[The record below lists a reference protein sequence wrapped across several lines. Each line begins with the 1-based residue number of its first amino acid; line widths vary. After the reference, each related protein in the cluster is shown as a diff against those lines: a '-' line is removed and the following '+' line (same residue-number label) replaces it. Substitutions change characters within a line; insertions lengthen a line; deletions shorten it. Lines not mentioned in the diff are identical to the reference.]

1 MSHPLVGWRSS
12 DQDGWGLRSNL
23 ICRGIFEDFHAGSKG
38 NLYSKIATPRAATNR
53 NLSQEVAAGR
63 FREDLYYRLN
73 VFPIQIPPLRDRRE
87 DIPKLVET
95 FIQEFAKTMDKAI
108 DGVAKTSL
116 QTLCGYDWPGNIR
129 ELRNVI
135 ERAVILANGPILK
148 IALPTDELATAMPPK
163 SPQASLAKVE
173 RDHIVQVLEACG
185 WRVRGLG
192 GAAAILGLNPST
204 LESRM
209 NKLGIRRPSS
219 L

>member
-1 MSHPLVGWRSS
+1 
-12 DQDGWGLRSNL
+12 
-23 ICRGIFEDFHAGSKG
+23 
-38 NLYSKIATPRAATNR
+38 
-53 NLSQEVAAGR
+53 VAEGR

-73 VFPIQIPPLRDRRE
+73 VFPILVPPLRDRRE
-87 DIPKLVET
+87 DIPKLVDT
-95 FIQEFAKTMDKAI
+95 FIQEFAKAMDKAI
-108 DGVAKTSL
+108 DGVTKTSL
-116 QTLCGYDWPGNIR
+116 QMLCNYDWPGNIR

-163 SPQASLAKVE
+163 SSQASLAEVE
-173 RDHIVQVLEACG
+173 RDHIVQVLEASG

-219 L
+219 

>member
-1 MSHPLVGWRSS
+1 
-12 DQDGWGLRSNL
+12 
-23 ICRGIFEDFHAGSKG
+23 
-38 NLYSKIATPRAATNR
+38 
-53 NLSQEVAAGR
+53 
-63 FREDLYYRLN
+63 
-73 VFPIQIPPLRDRRE
+73 
-87 DIPKLVET
+87 
-95 FIQEFAKTMDKAI
+95 MDKAI

-116 QTLCGYDWPGNIR
+116 QTLCDYDWPGNIR

-148 IALPTDELATAMPPK
+148 IALPTDVLATAMPQK
-163 SPQASLAKVE
+163 SHQASLAEVE

-192 GAAAILGLNPST
+192 GAAAILELNPST

-219 L
+219 